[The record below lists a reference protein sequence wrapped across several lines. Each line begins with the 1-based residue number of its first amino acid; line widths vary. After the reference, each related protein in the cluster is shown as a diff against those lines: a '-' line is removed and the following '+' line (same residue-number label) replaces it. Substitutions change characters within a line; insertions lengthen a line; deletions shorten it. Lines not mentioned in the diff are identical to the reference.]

1 MGPKPPDPA
10 KTAAAQT
17 QMNQQTAQTQYQLGA
32 TNQVTPGGS
41 LSYEQT
47 GTWPDGS
54 PKYTAT
60 QSLSAANQGL
70 YDSLIGAAG
79 TAAGNISNPIATPQL
94 QTSLDTSSLSALPT
108 TNDYSADRGRVED
121 AIYAR
126 LNPQLAAGRTSRET
140 DLFNRGV
147 RPGTEAYDRA
157 MGLVGQ
163 QENDA
168 RLQTILAGGQEQS
181 RMFGDALAGRQQ
193 GYNEL
198 LAGGQFGNDAKTG
211 MFGMDLAARSQPI
224 NEISSLMSGSQ
235 VNQPNYIPTPQPG
248 VAGVDYAGLVQN
260 QYEQQQ
266 QRRQNIMSGLFG
278 LGGSLF
284 GAAGQAGGFGAL
296 FSDERLK
303 ENVRRV
309 GQTDSGIPIYT
320 YNYVWGGPTMMGVMA
335 QDAPSDAVGVHES
348 GFYTVDYGKVR

>member
-10 KTAAAQT
+10 STAAAQ
-17 QMNQQTAQTQYQLGA
+17 QQINQQTAQTQFQLGA

-41 LSYEQT
+41 LTYTQT

-60 QSLSAANQGL
+60 QSLSGGNQGL

-79 TAAGNISNPIATPQL
+79 NAAGNISNPIATPQL
-94 QTSLDTSSLSALPT
+94 QTNIDTSGLSALPT
-108 TNDYSADRGRVED
+108 QGDYSVDRGRVED
-121 AIYAR
+121 AISAR
-126 LNPQLAAGRTSRET
+126 LNPQLEAGRTSRET

-147 RPGTEAYDRA
+147 RPGTAAYDRA

-193 GYNEL
+193 GYSEAANN
-198 LAGGQFGNDAKTG
+198 ANFGNNARTG
-211 MFGMDLAARSQPI
+211 MFGMNMAARSQPI

-248 VAGVDYAGLVQN
+248 VGGVDYAGLVQN
-260 QYEQQQ
+260 QYQQQ
-266 QRRQNIMSGLFG
+266 MDRRQNMLSGLFG
-278 LGGSLF
+278 LGSSIV
-284 GAAGQAGGFGAL
+284 GAIPW
-296 FSDERLK
+296 SDRRLK
-303 ENVRRV
+303 SNIERV
-309 GQTDSGIPIYT
+309 GTHPLGIGIYT
-320 YNYVWGGPTMMGVMA
+320 YDIFGARATGVMA
-335 QDAPSDAVGVHES
+335 DELLEVMPGAVVLDPSG
-348 GFYTVDYGKVR
+348 YYRVRYDMIDGAA

>member
-41 LSYEQT
+41 LTYTQD
-47 GTWPDGS
+47 GTWPDGT

-60 QSLSAANQGL
+60 QSLSPENQGL
-70 YDSLIGAAG
+70 YNSLIGAAG

-94 QTSLDTSSLSALPT
+94 QTSLDTSGLSALPT
-108 TNDYSADRGRVED
+108 NGDYSADRGRVED

-126 LNPQLAAGRTSRET
+126 LNPQLEAGRTSRET

-147 RPGTEAYDRA
+147 RPGTAAYDRA

-181 RMFGDALAGRQQ
+181 RLFGDALAGRQQ

-198 LAGGQFGNDAKTG
+198 LQSGNFGNNAQTG
-211 MFGMDLAARSQPI
+211 MFGMNLAARSQPI

-235 VNQPNYIPTPQPG
+235 VNQPNYAQTPQPG

-260 QYEQQQ
+260 QYQQQ
-266 QRRQNIMSGLFG
+266 MQQRQNMLSGLFG
-278 LGGSLF
+278 LGSSI
-284 GAAGQAGGFGAL
+284 AGI

-303 ENVRRV
+303 EDVVHV
-309 GQTDSGIPIYT
+309 GMTDGGVPIYT
-320 YNYVWGGPTMMGVMA
+320 YRYRGEPETHMGVMA
-335 QDAPSDAVGVHES
+335 QDLLTTQPEAVNLDPSG
-348 GFYTVDYGKVR
+348 YYRVRYDMVR

>member
-1 MGPKPPDPA
+1 MRPDPPDPA

-17 QMNQQTAQTQYQLGA
+17 QMNKDTATAQYNLGA

-41 LSYEQT
+41 LTYTQD
-47 GTWPDGS
+47 GTWPDGT

-60 QSLSAANQGL
+60 QSLSPENQGL
-70 YDSLIGAAG
+70 YNSLIGAAG
-79 TAAGNISNPIATPQL
+79 TAAGNISNPIATPEL
-94 QTSLDTSSLSALPT
+94 ATSLDTSGLSALPT
-108 TNDYSADRGRVED
+108 NGDYSADRGRVED

-126 LNPQLAAGRTSRET
+126 LNPQLEAGRTSRET

-147 RPGTEAYDRA
+147 RPGTAAYDRA

-193 GYNEL
+193 GFGEL
-198 LAGGQFGNDAKTG
+198 ATQGQFGNDAKTG
-211 MFGMDLAARSQPI
+211 MFGMNLAARSQPI

-235 VNQPNYIPTPQPG
+235 VNQPNYANTPQPG

-260 QYEQQQ
+260 QYQQQ
-266 QRRQNIMSGLFG
+266 MQQRQNMLSGLFG
-278 LGGSLF
+278 LGSSI
-284 GAAGQAGGFGAL
+284 AGI
-296 FSDERLK
+296 FSDARLK
-303 ENVRRV
+303 ENIRRV
-309 GQTDSGIPIYT
+309 GETDGGIPIYA
-320 YNYVWGGPTMMGVMA
+320 YNYVWGGPTMIGVLA
-335 QDAPSDAVGVHES
+335 QEAPSDAVGVHES
-348 GFYTVDYGKVR
+348 GYLMVDYGKVR

>member
-1 MGPKPPDPA
+1 MRPDPPDPA

-17 QMNQQTAQTQYQLGA
+17 QMNKDTATAQYNLGA

-41 LSYEQT
+41 LTYTQD
-47 GTWPDGS
+47 GTWPDGT

-60 QSLSAANQGL
+60 QSLSPENQGL
-70 YDSLIGAAG
+70 YNSLISSAG
-79 TAAGNISNPIATPQL
+79 TAAGNINNPIATPQL
-94 QTSLDTSSLSALPT
+94 QTSLDTSGLSALPT
-108 TNDYSADRGRVED
+108 NGDYSADRGRVED

-126 LNPQLAAGRTSRET
+126 LNPQLEAGRTSRET

-147 RPGTEAYDRA
+147 RPGTAAYDRA

-181 RMFGDALAGRQQ
+181 RLFGDALAGRQQ

-198 LAGGQFGNDAKTG
+198 LNSGNFGNNAKTG
-211 MFGMDLAARSQPI
+211 MFGMELAGRAAPI

-235 VNQPNYIPTPQPG
+235 VNQPNYANTPQPG

-260 QYEQQQ
+260 QYQQQ
-266 QRRQNIMSGLFG
+266 MQQRQNMLSGLFG
-278 LGGSLF
+278 LGSSI
-284 GAAGQAGGFGAL
+284 AGI
-296 FSDERLK
+296 FSDARLK
-303 ENVRRV
+303 EDAVRI
-309 GQTDSGIPIYT
+309 GTTDGGVPIYT
-320 YNYVWGGPTMMGVMA
+320 YRYRGEPETHMGVMA
-335 QDAPSDAVGVHES
+335 QDLLDKQPEAVNLDPSG
-348 GFYTVDYGKVR
+348 YYRVRYDMVR